1 MANDIFML
9 RSVISRPALF
19 LAGIA
24 LIACIIYWPGLHGP
38 YVLDDN
44 ENILLNSSVALS
56 DLTRA
61 QVTAALMGNDS
72 GPLKRPIAALSFAL
86 NHYFNNGFHPSFAF
100 KLTNLVIHLL
110 NTLLIYQLSVMLLA
124 TPRLSERL
132 VGDNTRRIA
141 IFATALWAFHPIQ
154 LTNVLYVVQR
164 MNSLSALFVLMG
176 LILFVQGR
184 MRLDAA
190 DTKGLALM
198 AGGMLGGLT
207 FGLGAKENAAL
218 LPLFALVI
226 EYSLFGFHAK
236 KKQTRRRLLW
246 FYTIVAAVPIL
257 SIFTWLA
264 LNPDFIVDTYLTRHF
279 SLPERVLTESRIL
292 WYYAGLILFPAGH
305 RFGLFHDDIA
315 LSTGLFTPVSTLFSV
330 IGLLAVLGLG
340 LSQTRRYPILSF
352 AVLWFLVGHA
362 IESNFLGLELAYEH
376 RNYLPSYG
384 LLFAATFGLVSVTR
398 GSRLAGTLT
407 LAAVILTLSFFTWNR
422 ANAWSDLQGL
432 AEQTVR
438 THPDSPRA
446 NDFAARTSL
455 SAKHDMGAAIRYTL
469 NGLRL
474 APDEVG
480 FHVDLQV
487 LLGILGSEVEHRM
500 HRSPTRNIGRR
511 FDVRVTGLD
520 ENLPAIETKD
530 GIRLSH
536 HGSSP
541 ELISQLLR
549 NIPISTHGIFSLE
562 NLRHCLLDPPRP
574 CTPLRGMASTW
585 FTMAMEN
592 PATSR
597 DYRGIL
603 AGDAAML
610 YADNGDT
617 ERALEYIDFALSY
630 LPEHISYRLAKAE
643 YLIRLG
649 RLDEALR
656 DIDHIVSDPPPT
668 DMLRSAYESRIRA
681 LREAYDKAAKHRHA
695 TRLPTR

>member
-1 MANDIFML
+1 LIT
-9 RSVISRPALF
+9 SRIGFVL
-19 LAGIA
+19 LGLV
-24 LIACIIYWPGLHGP
+24 LIGVTLIYAPGLNGP
-38 YVLDDN
+38 FVLDDE
-44 ENILLNSSVALS
+44 ENI
-56 DLTRA
+56 
-61 QVTAALMGNDS
+61 TAVREIAIHHLDYVSLRDAAFSNDS
-72 GPLKRPIAALSFAL
+72 GPFKRPLPALSFAL
-86 NHYFNNGFHPSFAF
+86 NHYLAGGFESTFGF
-100 KLTNLVIHLL
+100 KLTNLLIHLANTVLVFFFCRALLDTPALL
-110 NTLLIYQLSVMLLA
+110 NRIPAEWRVPVAVLA
-124 TPRLSERL
+124 
-132 VGDNTRRIA
+132 A
-141 IFATALWAFHPIQ
+141 ALWACHPIQ
-154 LTNVLYVVQR
+154 VTNVLYVVQR
-164 MNSLSALFVLMG
+164 MNSLSALFVLTG
-176 LILFVQGR
+176 LILFVHGR
-184 MRLDAA
+184 TQLNTIGAKGFTLMIFGTIGGTAL
-190 DTKGLALM
+190 GLAS
-198 AGGMLGGLT
+198 
-207 FGLGAKENAAL
+207 KENAAL

-226 EYSLFGFHAK
+226 EYSLFRFRTHDER
-236 KKQTRRRLLW
+236 TRRLLLI
-246 FYTIVAAVPIL
+246 FYMLVVVLPAVSL
-257 SIFTWLA
+257 VTYLV
-264 LNPDFIVDTYLTRHF
+264 LNPDFILNSYVTRHF
-279 SLPERVLTESRIL
+279 SLLERVLTETRVL
-292 WYYAGLILFPAGH
+292 WYYIGLILFPAGH
-305 RFGLFHDDIA
+305 RFGLFHDDIT

-340 LSQTRRYPILSF
+340 LIQAKRHPLISF
-352 AVLWFLVGHA
+352 AILWFLAGHA
-362 IESNFLGLELAYEH
+362 IESDFLGLELAYEH

-455 SAKHDMGAAIRYTL
+455 SVKHDMGAAIRYTL

-487 LLGILGSEVEHRM
+487 LLGILGNEVEHRM

-541 ELISQLLR
+541 ELISRLLR

-574 CTPLRGMASTW
+574 CTPLRGMASAW

-656 DIDHIVSDPPPT
+656 DIDHIISDPPPT

-695 TRLPTR
+695 TRSPTR